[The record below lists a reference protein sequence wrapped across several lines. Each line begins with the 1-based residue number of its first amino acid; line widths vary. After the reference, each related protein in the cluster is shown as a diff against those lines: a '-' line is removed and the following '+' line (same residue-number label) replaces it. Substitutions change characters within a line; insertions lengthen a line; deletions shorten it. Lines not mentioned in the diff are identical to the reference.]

1 MLLDIPR
8 SIICERIWA
17 PPWTAAGGSSRCL
30 GLALRRV
37 WQTGAVAI
45 IRPLVYRAPL
55 AIAAYYLS
63 VAVWVGSEVQI
74 IKTHRGGVGA
84 NSDRGSRWYL
94 MGLLWAGLAVSSGL
108 VWIPHTQ
115 VGGSWWVV
123 AGVVM
128 ILGGVGLRRWAVDTL
143 GPLFTITVQV
153 GDDHRVVDTGPYRF
167 VRHPSYT
174 GGLLSMVG
182 AGVALGDWASAA
194 ACLVFGTAAFVQRI
208 VVEEQALQAGLGD
221 EYEHFASGRKRL
233 VPGVW

>member
-1 MLLDIPR
+1 V
-8 SIICERIWA
+8 
-17 PPWTAAGGSSRCL
+17 
-30 GLALRRV
+30 LAIV
-37 WQTGAVAI
+37 H
-45 IRPLVYRAPL
+45 PLVYRAPL

-74 IKTHRGGVGA
+74 IKTHGAGIGA
-84 NSDRGSRWYL
+84 NSDRGSRCYL
-94 MGLLWAGLAVSSGL
+94 MGLLWTGLAVASGL
-108 VWIPHTQ
+108 AWIPHTE
-115 VGGSWWVV
+115 VGGWWWVV
-123 AGVVM
+123 AGLVM
-128 ILGGVGLRRWAVDTL
+128 ILGGVGLRRWAVDTF
-143 GPLFTITVQV
+143 GPFFTITVQV

-208 VVEEQALQAGLGD
+208 VVEERALRAGLGD
-221 EYEHFASGRKRL
+221 EYERFASRRTRL